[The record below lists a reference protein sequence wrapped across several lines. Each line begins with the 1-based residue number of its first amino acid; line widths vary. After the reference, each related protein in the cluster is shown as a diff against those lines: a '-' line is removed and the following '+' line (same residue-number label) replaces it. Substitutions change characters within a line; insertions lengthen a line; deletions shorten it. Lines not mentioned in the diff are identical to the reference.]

1 MQNDQPVY
9 AQVDKFDRILGG
21 LEGLPDVTKTAP
33 STITT
38 VSPIIG
44 AAQTFIVQT
53 LRQREVG
60 DTIFLQYVDD
70 RGAVRIAIPPQA
82 AAVIARQR
90 DSLTTKVRKRVGKAS
105 AEARKARGELPG
117 FMRGKRAKRKAKPAP
132 AAE

>member
-1 MQNDQPVY
+1 MANDQVPYV
-9 AQVDKFDRILGG
+9 QVDKFDRILGG

-70 RGAVRIAIPPQA
+70 KGAVRIAIPPQA
-82 AAVIARQR
+82 AQVIARQR
-90 DSLTTKVRKRVGKAS
+90 DALTVKVRKRVGKAS

-117 FMRGKRAKRKAKPAP
+117 FMRGKRRGKRKAE